1 MFPMLQANGTF
12 MLGDDGTSEDA
23 VATHGGYKSVHIS
36 RSGLCFGALG
46 TLIEQ
51 ACGSMSFPLTDDM
64 EGPAERDE
72 ACAARGPNEQ
82 TKVGTNVVELVMDRE
97 EEQDGMMLTSA
108 G

>member
-1 MFPMLQANGTF
+1 M
-12 MLGDDGTSEDA
+12 
-23 VATHGGYKSVHIS
+23 VATRVYISADPVSVLA
-36 RSGLCFGALG
+36 RLG

-64 EGPAERDE
+64 EGPAERAE

-82 TKVGTNVVELVMDRE
+82 TKVGMNVVELVMDRE
-97 EEQDGMMLTSA
+97 QEQDGMMLTSA